1 MSLGGVPTDCLNAR
15 SLDLF
20 QQGGRP
26 VHPLNIFEPLHL
38 SKTCLDP
45 GFALRFPLPDVPH
58 IMDVAC
64 FGAVPCGDE
73 ELYHNKG
80 IDRLRPVATRVDQVD
95 LFLGFNL
102 GFHA

>member
-1 MSLGGVPTDCLNAR
+1 
-15 SLDLF
+15 
-20 QQGGRP
+20 
-26 VHPLNIFEPLHL
+26 
-38 SKTCLDP
+38 
-45 GFALRFPLPDVPH
+45 
-58 IMDVAC
+58 MDVAC